1 MPGVLTWIDAAAG
14 LLALFVLLYLSLGI
28 AGIIIITRIGT
39 FWKMFQRI
47 ASR

>member
-28 AGIIIITRIGT
+28 AGIIMRIGT